1 MLLTCLMDLRLFPFD
16 KQECKAIFAYAEF
29 VNNAID
35 PLMWKEGYA
44 EYANLTLTEY
54 TIEDITVIKRNWS
67 VSLDWPV
74 LELTFHLQRDI
85 SPYIT
90 QYFLPTLILTALSWA
105 SFWIPPNIYPARIA
119 LVLTNFLALC
129 VIQRGMKH
137 ELPMTSYMTALEIY
151 VVGNMAFIVIIM
163 IQYILV
169 LLYEDSKKRKNQEK
183 KTKPNNAMQES
194 EIGLNNM
201 EESTGQISEAIKS
214 TGDKLSQEIPSL
226 SVQDGQPPAYSI
238 DKISRIILPVS
249 CLVFNAT
256 FFAYYW

>member
-1 MLLTCLMDLRLFPFD
+1 
-16 KQECKAIFAYAEF
+16 
-29 VNNAID
+29 
-35 PLMWKEGYA
+35 
-44 EYANLTLTEY
+44 
-54 TIEDITVIKRNWS
+54 
-67 VSLDWPV
+67 
-74 LELTFHLQRDI
+74 
-85 SPYIT
+85 
-90 QYFLPTLILTALSWA
+90 
-105 SFWIPPNIYPARIA
+105 
-119 LVLTNFLALC
+119 
-129 VIQRGMKH
+129 
-137 ELPMTSYMTALEIY
+137 MTALEIY

-201 EESTGQISEAIKS
+201 EESTEQISEAIKS

-226 SVQDGQPPAYSI
+226 SVQDGQRPAYSI